1 MADVNNWVDLN
12 SEEGKFWD
20 LLEMYDE
27 LDDERVPRLFR
38 DRADPVAAY
47 DDEDFRARYRL
58 EKRCVLDLLQLLTD
72 QLQHTSNR
80 LGGPIANPAAPH
92 RFAILLYRFLPG
104 TACNG
109 YFLIK
114 VLRIN
119 GILSQM

>member
-1 MADVNNWVDLN
+1 MADVNNWVGLN
-12 SEEGKFWD
+12 SEEGDFWD

-80 LGGPIANPAAPH
+80 LGVLSPIQQLLIAL
-92 RFAILLYRFLPG
+92 RFYSTGSFQVQHAMVIF
-104 TACNG
+104 
-109 YFLIK
+109 
-114 VLRIN
+114 
-119 GILSQM
+119 